1 MLKLKFILL
10 LLFITSTS
18 SHANLI
24 LNGGFEDNNISSN
37 SWKAFSANSV
47 TGWEGSAME
56 LWDNFNG
63 LQAFEGDQYAELNAN
78 GESVYSIYQSIDSQA
93 GELYDVSFAY
103 AARTKKDE
111 SFLFEIIDASNG
123 FLFSQIIDDHIQ
135 KAWST
140 FETTF
145 EAQSDVTLFRFTS
158 ISSGTLGNLIDG
170 ISATTASFSAQ
181 QSAAVSVSEP
191 NLGLL
196 FSCSIFLLI
205 RRKRSAN

>member
-1 MLKLKFILL
+1 MLKLKLFFLL
-10 LLFITSTS
+10 LITSATAN
-18 SHANLI
+18 ANLI
-24 LNGGFEDNNISSN
+24 INGGFEDNNISSN
-37 SWKAFSANSV
+37 SSKVFSANSV

-56 LWDNFNG
+56 LWDNFKN
-63 LQAFEGDQYAELNAN
+63 LQAFEGDQYAELNAH
-78 GESVYSIYQSIDSQA
+78 GESVYSIYQSIVSQA

-103 AARTKKDE
+103 AARTKKNE

-123 FLFSQIIDDHIQ
+123 FLFGQIIDDHIQ

-158 ISSGTLGNLIDG
+158 ISSGNLGNLIDAL
-170 ISATTASFSAQ
+170 SATSASPATL

-191 NLGLL
+191 NLALL
-196 FSCSIFLLI
+196 FACSIFLLL
-205 RRKRSAN
+205 RRRHSAK